1 MRYFTLDE
9 AQLSLPE
16 VERHLREAL
25 FHKSQSQEAQG
36 QMDKTA
42 QRVRDSGGARV
53 NPSEVLAQRA
63 RRDTSLERMAN
74 EADQISGF
82 LGGAIY
88 DKLRAYCAKLV
99 DHPIRGRTAAQLVD
113 DAAARKALYAEVDDE
128 LKRTV
133 PIVIND
139 PVDAELRLKAYLTHK
154 LK

>member
-63 RRDTSLERMAN
+63 RRDTSLSALKQALDDIEEAGAVVKDLDMGLLDFMTRYRDRDVCLCWRLGEERIAFWHGPD
-74 EADQISGF
+74 EGF
-82 LGGAIY
+82 
-88 DKLRAYCAKLV
+88 
-99 DHPIRGRTAAQLVD
+99 RGR
-113 DAAARKALYAEVDDE
+113 K
-128 LKRTV
+128 
-133 PIVIND
+133 PID
-139 PVDAELRLKAYLTHK
+139 QEFLQHHHGEAPH
-154 LK
+154 

>member
-63 RRDTSLERMAN
+63 RRDTSLSALKQALDDIE
-74 EADQISGF
+74 EA
-82 LGGAIY
+82 
-88 DKLRAYCAKLV
+88 
-99 DHPIRGRTAAQLVD
+99 GRLLQFRQTQ
-113 DAAARKALYAEVDDE
+113 
-128 LKRTV
+128 TG
-133 PIVIND
+133 
-139 PVDAELRLKAYLTHK
+139 
-154 LK
+154 